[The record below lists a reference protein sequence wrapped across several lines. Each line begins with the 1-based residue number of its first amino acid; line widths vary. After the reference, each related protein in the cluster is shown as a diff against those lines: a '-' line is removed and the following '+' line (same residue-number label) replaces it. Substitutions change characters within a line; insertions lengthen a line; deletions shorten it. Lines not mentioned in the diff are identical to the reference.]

1 KKLKSC
7 RYLFL
12 RYKGLTHVHCFSK
25 IPIASSNRSFH
36 FYTLIQHKVTFCLSM
51 CHRRL
56 AKAGDC
62 APKALTSVGAFGF
75 YIPLDMKVFA
85 YARVSTKGQRFDA

>member
-1 KKLKSC
+1 MFV
-7 RYLFL
+7 YL
-12 RYKGLTHVHCFSK
+12 
-25 IPIASSNRSFH
+25 
-36 FYTLIQHKVTFCLSM
+36 

-75 YIPLDMKVFA
+75 YIPLDMKVFT
-85 YARVSTKGQRFDA
+85 YARVSTKGQRFDAQLQDLLKFGYDEIFKEKVSGRVF